1 MSLLPDDFKPLT
13 VTKADL
19 SIASIAWGFSIG
31 FGFLTTWK
39 AIKQTADIQRRY
51 GVSKLN
57 SPYIWMIWLEIV
69 VCLAFSVICWL
80 HVYGVIPPRY
90 AFYFEKFSVVF
101 D

>member
-1 MSLLPDDFKPLT
+1 MITLLPGHFKPLV

-39 AIKQTADIQRRY
+39 AIKQTVDIQRRY
-51 GVSKLN
+51 GVSRLN

-80 HVYGVIPPRY
+80 HLYGIIPPRY
-90 AFYFEKFSVVF
+90 VSLFSEKFST
-101 D
+101 